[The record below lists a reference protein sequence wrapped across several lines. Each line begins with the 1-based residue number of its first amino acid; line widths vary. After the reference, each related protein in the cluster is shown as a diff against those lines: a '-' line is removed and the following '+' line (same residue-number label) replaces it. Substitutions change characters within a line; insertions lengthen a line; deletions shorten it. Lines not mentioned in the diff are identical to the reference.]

1 VPWERELT
9 YPTSERVVIFGV
21 PENMES
27 YLQAVGRGER
37 DGSEVLSIL
46 FYNAYHLYHCDPT
59 MRAFVKTKLN
69 EGMWKQFFNEKIQKP
84 SILHKGCDVCGKQC
98 DCGACPK
105 EMLKNYAWTIE
116 IKLPT
121 RKEIKAMQTLL
132 KVLS

>member
-37 DGSEVLSIL
+37 NGSDVLSIL
-46 FYNAYHLYHCDPT
+46 FYHAYHLYHCDPT

-69 EGMWKQFFNEKIQKP
+69 VGMWKQFLKQFFNEKIQKP

-98 DCGACPK
+98 DCGAYPK
-105 EMLKNYAWTIE
+105 EMLKNY
-116 IKLPT
+116 
-121 RKEIKAMQTLL
+121 
-132 KVLS
+132 S